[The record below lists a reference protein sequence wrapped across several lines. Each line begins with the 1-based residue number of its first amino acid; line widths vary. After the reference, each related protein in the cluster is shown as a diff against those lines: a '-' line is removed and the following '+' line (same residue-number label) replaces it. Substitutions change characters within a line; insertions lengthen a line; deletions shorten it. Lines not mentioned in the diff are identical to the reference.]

1 MNGLSCRIDAKLHK
15 WPLVLGLTCPSTT
28 SHDIRPVAAFRRQ
41 SRPTAWITRPVLAPE
56 FPAAGSALPLALPID
71 IWSHPTHA
79 PTRCDLALW
88 HLLLRCCS
96 CLRSRCCLRCC
107 LRSRGCLFCCKPLP
121 LPQAFFR
128 HFHSELLTRQASC
141 SRRDQIC
148 KPTPQPPQP
157 PQRSQPSGEHGLS
170 SCLRQWR
177 WAQTW
182 AKLAL
187 AMDTCTYYTSNTL
200 TAKDPKQQIS
210 WLRISCIQTSVC
222 YIHTHTQQPKWLGLI
237 SPHPLPPVSSVAIV
251 DHVNVCTRHVVHIR
265 LLQFPDISS
274 PHLLSLPLE
283 LPAMWIFCIHCNS
296 LFEGEEVCLFCGN
309 RYPVVMM
316 ALPDICNDW
325 DVNFFN

>member
-1 MNGLSCRIDAKLHK
+1 M
-15 WPLVLGLTCPSTT
+15 
-28 SHDIRPVAAFRRQ
+28 
-41 SRPTAWITRPVLAPE
+41 
-56 FPAAGSALPLALPID
+56 
-71 IWSHPTHA
+71 
-79 PTRCDLALW
+79 
-88 HLLLRCCS
+88 
-96 CLRSRCCLRCC
+96 
-107 LRSRGCLFCCKPLP
+107 
-121 LPQAFFR
+121 
-128 HFHSELLTRQASC
+128 
-141 SRRDQIC
+141 
-148 KPTPQPPQP
+148 
-157 PQRSQPSGEHGLS
+157 S

-210 WLRISCIQTSVC
+210 WLRISRIQTSVC

-309 RYPVVMM
+309 RYPVEMM

-325 DVNFFN
+325 DVKFFN

>member
-71 IWSHPTHA
+71 
-79 PTRCDLALW
+79 LALW

-107 LRSRGCLFCCKPLP
+107 LRSRGCLFCCYCG
-121 LPQAFFR
+121 
-128 HFHSELLTRQASC
+128 LTRQASC
-141 SRRDQIC
+141 SVVSQIC
-148 KPTPQPPQP
+148 LPPPQP

-325 DVNFFN
+325 DVKFFN